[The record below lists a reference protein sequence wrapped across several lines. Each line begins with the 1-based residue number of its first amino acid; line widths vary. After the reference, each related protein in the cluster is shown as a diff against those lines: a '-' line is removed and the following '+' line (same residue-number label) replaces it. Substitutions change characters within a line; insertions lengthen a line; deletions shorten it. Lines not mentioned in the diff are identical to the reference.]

1 MINYKDHFKIK
12 FKTKITP
19 KMNAKY
25 RNNLLYDA
33 EIASNIVK
41 GRLKIDQNI
50 NDNLRLRKECL

>member
-1 MINYKDHFKIK
+1 
-12 FKTKITP
+12 
-19 KMNAKY
+19 MNAKY

-41 GRLKIDQNI
+41 GRLKIDQNF

>member
-25 RNNLLYDA
+25 RNDLLYDA
-33 EIASNIVK
+33 EITSKIFKV
-41 GRLKIDQNI
+41 RLKIDQNI
-50 NDNLRLRKECL
+50 RDNLILRKECL